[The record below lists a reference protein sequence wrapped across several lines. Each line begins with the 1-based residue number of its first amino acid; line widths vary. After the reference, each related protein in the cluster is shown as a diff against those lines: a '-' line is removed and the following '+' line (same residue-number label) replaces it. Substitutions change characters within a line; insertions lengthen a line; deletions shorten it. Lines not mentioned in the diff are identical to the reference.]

1 MFNSELYEKVK
12 PDMNQRHM
20 PVFLRKLMIPSAV
33 TEISDLQHILD
44 SLDAVVYVSD
54 VETHELLFM
63 NKYALKNI
71 GGVNQFDD
79 VKGKRCFEVL
89 QKGQKKPCDFCTNPL
104 LPKSGDTYLW
114 EFKNTRNNCWYQC
127 RDRLIRWHDGRQVR
141 LEVAADITERK
152 TVEEELREAQREL
165 KVLAEVD
172 SLTQLYNRRAF
183 FMYADKLRKSLPKS
197 ASLGLMILD
206 LDYFKDINDSYGHE
220 AGDTLLA
227 AIGQKLLSFSGDG
240 TVVGRMGGEEFA
252 IAFHETEKREKLGF
266 ANGVYNAVSSVKALY
281 FKDTLQC
288 TTSIG
293 VSSQMAATELRDIMR
308 EADNALYQAK
318 SAGRSQIKEA

>member
-71 GGVNQFDD
+71 GGVSEFDE
-79 VKGKRCFEVL
+79 VRGKRCFEVL
-89 QKGQKKPCDFCTNPL
+89 QKGQKKPCDFCTNSL

-127 RDRLIRWHDGRQVR
+127 RDRLIHWHDGRQVR

-183 FMYADKLRKSLPKS
+183 FMYADKLRKSLPNS
-197 ASLGLMILD
+197 SSLGLMILD
-206 LDYFKDINDSYGHE
+206 LDYFKDINASYGHE

-227 AIGQKLLSFSGDG
+227 AIGQKLGSFANNHI
-240 TVVGRMGGEEFA
+240 VIGRMGGEEFA
-252 IAFHETEKREKLGF
+252 IAFHETQKREKEDF
-266 ANGVYNAVSSVKALY
+266 ANLVYKAVSNVKALY

-293 VSSQMAATELRDIMR
+293 VSSQPVSTPLRNIMR
-308 EADNALYQAK
+308 QADDALYRAK
-318 SAGRSQIKEA
+318 SAGRSQIKMS

>member
-1 MFNSELYEKVK
+1 
-12 PDMNQRHM
+12 M

-183 FMYADKLRKSLPKS
+183 FMYADKLRKSLPNS
-197 ASLGLMILD
+197 SSLGLMILD

-227 AIGQKLLSFSGDG
+227 AIGQKLGSFANNHI
-240 TVVGRMGGEEFA
+240 VIGRMGGEEFA
-252 IAFHETEKREKLGF
+252 IAFHETQKREKEDF
-266 ANGVYNAVSSVKALY
+266 ANLVYKAVSNVKALY

-293 VSSQMAATELRDIMR
+293 VSSQPVSTPLRNIMR
-308 EADNALYQAK
+308 QADDALYRAK
-318 SAGRSQIKEA
+318 SAGRSQIKMS

>member
-1 MFNSELYEKVK
+1 
-12 PDMNQRHM
+12 M

-183 FMYADKLRKSLPKS
+183 FMYADKLRKSLPNS
-197 ASLGLMILD
+197 SSLGLMILD

-252 IAFHETEKREKLGF
+252 IAFHETQKREKEDF
-266 ANGVYNAVSSVKALY
+266 ANLVYKAVSNVKALY

-293 VSSQMAATELRDIMR
+293 VSSQPVSTPLRNIMR
-308 EADNALYQAK
+308 QADDALYRAK
-318 SAGRSQIKEA
+318 SAGRSQIKMS